1 MLAQQQTGK
10 AACRY
15 KNGRMLFLL
24 LLLPLVRKVKTKK
37 LWWRG
42 AG

>member
-24 LLLPLVRKVKTKK
+24 LLPPVRKVKTKK

-42 AG
+42 LG